1 MSRAKRFLPK
11 WFLSEI
17 AGPSRTPHHG
27 QGKDHELL
35 WQTRRRDPK
44 CNSGGRFA
52 AATVMTTTFI
62 PTRSG
67 DGTFVL
73 EFVPFEYTLFV
84 FFFGPYPRVILNARL
99 TLWPS
104 EVYDLA
110 AWFEAETTQTRS
122 ERQIRLVLLIRH
134 DSMELPAEGLHNYY
148 RS

>member
-52 AATVMTTTFI
+52 AATVMTTKFV

-73 EFVPFEYTLFV
+73 EFCRFQYTLFAV
-84 FFFGPYPRVILNARL
+84 DFSRHLRVHFDAHLGKKKLCI
-99 TLWPS
+99 
-104 EVYDLA
+104 
-110 AWFEAETTQTRS
+110 
-122 ERQIRLVLLIRH
+122 
-134 DSMELPAEGLHNYY
+134 
-148 RS
+148 